1 MVDKDVKNWG
11 GGKMSEKR
19 EILKKIS
26 ITIDIQYLQSR
37 YRCMTHVC
45 ATVSMNQQEEGGWA
59 WGGVNLIRSATLKY
73 QIL

>member
-26 ITIDIQYLQSR
+26 ITINIQYLQR
-37 YRCMTHVC
+37 YRFMTHVC
-45 ATVSMNQQEEGGWA
+45 ATVFMIQSEEVGCGV

>member
-19 EILKKIS
+19 EICKKFSNQIN
-26 ITIDIQYLQSR
+26 IQYLQSR

-45 ATVSMNQQEEGGWA
+45 ATVSMNQPEEV
-59 WGGVNLIRSATLKY
+59 GVGCGVE
-73 QIL
+73 

>member
-26 ITIDIQYLQSR
+26 IPINIQYLQR
-37 YRCMTHVC
+37 YRFMTHVC
-45 ATVSMNQQEEGGWA
+45 ATVSMIKSEEGGW
-59 WGGVNLIRSATLKY
+59 GVGWSESH
-73 QIL
+73 

>member
-26 ITIDIQYLQSR
+26 ITINIQYLQSR
-37 YRCMTHVC
+37 DRFMTHIC
-45 ATVSMNQQEEGGWA
+45 ATVSMIQQEEGGW
-59 WGGVNLIRSATLKY
+59 GVGWSESH
-73 QIL
+73 

>member
-26 ITIDIQYLQSR
+26 IPINIQYLQR
-37 YRCMTHVC
+37 YRFMTHVC
-45 ATVSMNQQEEGGWA
+45 ATCHAQFP
-59 WGGVNLIRSATLKY
+59 
-73 QIL
+73 